1 MCVLTN
7 IMLLQ
12 SFRKIWRMDQMLWG
26 KKFHFGHLGGI
37 FYSFSISNS
46 YSISRKTDLKFTNSI
61 QIIIKSSKDVYFFTL
76 IPVSLL
82 FFLDA
87 LIPEEFFGYKFCVN
101 SPSIFL
107 LLENIIYH
115 VLSCNFYQKSKLQEF
130 C

>member
-1 MCVLTN
+1 
-7 IMLLQ
+7 
-12 SFRKIWRMDQMLWG
+12 MLWG